1 MWGSR
6 WVRYAARA
14 LVGPRAGRDAFV
26 QRVRC
31 QVRTAGP
38 HDGAGLGMC
47 LDLAE
52 ALRGTRLLEHR
63 AAHPPEDVHVTGEPI
78 VEVKTENAV
87 ADHGGLGYARRQ
99 ANRRSGSIG

>member
-1 MWGSR
+1 
-6 WVRYAARA
+6 
-14 LVGPRAGRDAFV
+14 
-26 QRVRC
+26 
-31 QVRTAGP
+31 
-38 HDGAGLGMC
+38 MC

-87 ADHGGLGYARRQ
+87 ADHGGLGYVRRQ